1 MCIFRVIKSRRMR
14 RVGTGELRNAF
25 KMLLRKLEGTRP
37 GQRWKESIQKEY
49 KRIVMWISLNWL
61 RQGSKDTLF

>member
-1 MCIFRVIKSRRMR
+1 M
-14 RVGTGELRNAF
+14 GTGELRNAF